1 MTLWSLKSRF
11 VLGQLKL
18 NNRLAQGSRKLR
30 MTAKETMTAAE
41 KLYTAGLISYPRSCF
56 HSRYNPKRGLHDE
69 IKCSKEFGLQD

>member
-41 KLYTAGLISYPRSCF
+41 KLYTAGLISYPRS
-56 HSRYNPKRGLHDE
+56 YNPNRGLHDE